1 MQPVIPLTANSAAP
15 TADARERAARTTAL
29 PGIGP
34 DGQQRLA
41 AARVLVIGAGG
52 IGSPLLQYLAA
63 TGVGVI
69 GVVDFDTVDLS
80 NLQRQV
86 IHGSSDVGELKT
98 TSAARSMARL
108 DPAVRVIEHAVRL
121 HADNALELFSDYD
134 IIADGSDNFE
144 TRYLA
149 NDAAALLGKPYVWGS
164 VLRFDGQVTVF
175 WQGAPDGRSVDY
187 RDLHPVPPAPGEVLS
202 CAEAGVLGSVCGT
215 IGTMMATEVIKLITG
230 IGEPLLGRVQLLDAL
245 AGEWR
250 EVALR
255 RHPARIPVAELI
267 DYEAFCGVPAAVE
280 TSELGAGRLIDV
292 REQYEHDAGHLEG
305 DELIPLARLLADP
318 SLAGP
323 GPVVVYC
330 ATGARS
336 ARAVAALEAA
346 GIPATSLRGGF
357 AAWSHRAGSST
368 V

>member
-1 MQPVIPLTANSAAP
+1 MQPLIPLPAEAAAVSADSRTRGSRTAS
-15 TADARERAARTTAL
+15 L
-29 PGIGP
+29 PGLGI
-34 DGQQRLA
+34 DGLRRLA
-41 AARVLVIGAGG
+41 ASRVLVIGAGG
-52 IGSPLLQYLAA
+52 IGSPVLQYLAA
-63 TGVGVI
+63 AGVGVI

-98 TSAARSMARL
+98 TSAARSIARL

-121 HADNALELFSDYD
+121 HAGNAIELFADYD
-134 IIADGSDNFE
+134 IVVDGSDNFE

-175 WQGAPDGRSVDY
+175 WQGAPDGRSIDY

-230 IGEPLLGRVQLLDAL
+230 IGEPLLGRVQMLDAL
-245 AGEWR
+245 TGEWR

-255 RHPARIPVAELI
+255 RHPGRTPVAGLI
-267 DYEAFCGVPAAVE
+267 DYAAFCGVPAAME
-280 TSELGAGRLIDV
+280 TSELGSGRVIDV
-292 REQYEHDAGHLEG
+292 REQYEHDAGHIEG
-305 DELIPLARLLADP
+305 DELIPLAQLLADP

-330 ATGARS
+330 AMGVRS
-336 ARAVAALEAA
+336 ARAVAALTAA
-346 GIPATSLRGGF
+346 GIPAKSLRGGF
-357 AAWSHRAGSST
+357 EAWSRRA